1 MKKVILWIGLVAV
14 MAAAFFLKKKENIAK
29 SADFSVSVKDQTVK
43 KGEEFTLYVTID
55 SSVNISKLE
64 AYLDYEDS
72 YLEYISADSANV
84 VGASG
89 MLSILQ
95 SFDEPVNEVQYAIT
109 MRALEV
115 GSTDVLIQ
123 NIYIEDDENSDI
135 IEINKTSATVR
146 IEENSSVESDA
157 TLSELLVFPGTLDV
171 DFDPAVTNYE
181 VTVEKE
187 VEELILSA
195 IPSSADSTV
204 VIDSPEVLAYGKN
217 EVKILVTAPS
227 GSINEYKITVYRLSE

>member
-1 MKKVILWIGLVAV
+1 MKKLILWIGLVAV
-14 MAAAFFLKKKENIAK
+14 VAAAFLLTKKENTAK
-29 SADFSVSVKDQTVK
+29 SAAFSVTVKDQKVK

-64 AYLDYEDS
+64 AYLDYDDS
-72 YLEYISADSANV
+72 YLEYVGADSSNV
-84 VGASG
+84 VGATG

-95 SFDEPVNEVQYAIT
+95 SFDETVNEVQYAIT

-123 NIYIEDDENSDI
+123 NIYIEDEVNSDI
-135 IEINKTSATVR
+135 IEINKTSATVQ
-146 IEENSSVESDA
+146 IVENSNVESDA
-157 TLSELLVFPGTLDV
+157 TLSELLVFPGTLNV
-171 DFDPAVTNYE
+171 DFEPAVMEYE
-181 VTVEKE
+181 VTVEKD

-195 IPSSADSTV
+195 IPSSEDSTV

-217 EVKILVTAPS
+217 EVKITVTALS
-227 GSINEYKITVYRLSE
+227 GSVNEYKLNVYRLTE